1 MFRGERLPPEHPAP
15 DVRIRGVH
23 GVRFEEHR
31 KGRNARRGEEEPRCT
46 VSTDSTEYINVLY
59 LDDSSSNSFL
69 NYSEENSLIRDL
81 RFAIAWTIFGAYL
94 TMNSWKS
101 NVCKIANK
109 Y

>member
-15 DVRIRGVH
+15 DVWIRGVH
-23 GVRFEEHR
+23 GIGFEEHR

-46 VSTDSTEYINVLY
+46 VSTDSSISMYCI
-59 LDDSSSNSFL
+59 
-69 NYSEENSLIRDL
+69 NYSENSLIRDL